1 MQQKKQAEDFVM
13 DSSKK
18 IPLEIEEESQNI
30 ASETCTLTTDSP
42 KFHEEEE
49 EEKVG
54 NKFENNSSSS
64 VSSFGSMKTKKK
76 TEDNGEKISTSQ
88 SSEKTSKTPKF
99 NKSRSY
105 SNGASSIFRNL
116 ITCGAVDTNDSGII
130 PLKKNMTS
138 FSAAEKTVSFSS
150 EICKADKI
158 GGSQRIFGTAWNQQQ
173 TNGR

>member
-1 MQQKKQAEDFVM
+1 MQKEKTAQEDQNQDFLM

-18 IPLEIEEESQNI
+18 IPSEIEEEEEESHNF
-30 ASETCTLTTDSP
+30 ASETSTLTTDSP
-42 KFHEEEE
+42 KFQEE
-49 EEKVG
+49 V
-54 NKFENNSSSS
+54 NNSSSFSSSS
-64 VSSFGSMKTKKK
+64 VSSFGSMKPKKK
-76 TEDNGEKISTSQ
+76 TEDQNTNDKK
-88 SSEKTSKTPKF
+88 SEKNPKL

-130 PLKKNMTS
+130 PLKRNNNS
-138 FSAAEKTVSFSS
+138 VSNAAAPEKTVSFSS

-158 GGSQRIFGTAWNQQQ
+158 GGSQRIFATAWNQQQ